1 MLRTEA
7 EDRLRTKVTY
17 RLRGGGPK
25 ARSSEAIGQR
35 SRAAELAASRSLSPI
50 TVAPELTGCG
60 GHVLGCPPGAR
71 KALASGGGQGQDQPR
86 HPLVGV
92 EPVLQLTKVV
102 QVRHGQSQAQPA
114 AARPRPGSPRAG
126 RPGRTAAAATGCS
139 CTWARASECPAP
151 PPSNSNSGP
160 ITPMPS
166 ARACPPAC
174 TSTWLMSIDGS
185 RSGLRGTRPTPRR
198 RARVASRTAHPTAL
212 PPKLCSVVRRIASK
226 RRCAG
231 SSASAEG
238 SHHLVS
244 I

>member
-102 QVRHGQSQAQPA
+102 QVRHGEA
-114 AARPRPGSPRAG
+114 
-126 RPGRTAAAATGCS
+126 
-139 CTWARASECPAP
+139 
-151 PPSNSNSGP
+151 
-160 ITPMPS
+160 
-166 ARACPPAC
+166 
-174 TSTWLMSIDGS
+174 
-185 RSGLRGTRPTPRR
+185 RR
-198 RARVASRTAHPTAL
+198 RGGSWGQGDGGRRLGRQARRRHS
-212 PPKLCSVVRRIASK
+212 PP
-226 RRCAG
+226 G
-231 SSASAEG
+231 EG
-238 SHHLVS
+238 GDQGEY
-244 I
+244 